1 MKSEIQIRGISLG
14 QKHMNSDAGQ
24 QLGTNESLDRWTMA
38 AQECP
43 SLRGGSHWGPSLSLI
58 QSLPRNRLGRN

>member
-24 QLGTNESLDRWTMA
+24 QLGTSESLDRWTMA
-38 AQECP
+38 AQQCP
-43 SLRGGSHWGPSLSLI
+43 SLRGGSHW
-58 QSLPRNRLGRN
+58 RL